1 MEFIHA
7 PYRAKNSHLLL
18 SWRHLLSSVIILVG
32 GNTWDEHIYD
42 RYQKPKLDHTFMA
55 PVLIPM
61 LRWMRLVLH
70 FPILDVGFSK
80 GHRINHDFHLH
91 FQQPCLWPFGGCLIF
106 SGTCNITHHAW
117 QWRLNGR
124 KKVGKCSHA
133 GQTSSKSSVAS
144 NKVFANYLEIII
156 PHISHRGHHFEFL
169 WSSFCRVWTHDIAQ
183 PLRNLR
189 CLMEH

>member
-1 MEFIHA
+1 MHPIGLKTHTSCSAGGICFRPWSSWWEATLGMNI
-7 PYRAKNSHLLL
+7 YMIDIKNPNLIIRLWHQ
-18 SWRHLLSSVIILVG
+18 SSYQCSG
-32 GNTWDEHIYD
+32 GWDSYCIS
-42 RYQKPKLDHTFMA
+42 
-55 PVLIPM
+55 
-61 LRWMRLVLH
+61 
-70 FPILDVGFSK
+70 PILDVGFSK